1 MSEIRR
7 IEINNFQSHARTAIE
22 PAPAG
27 GLTVITGPSDS
38 GKTAIVRALKWVLYN
53 QPQGDGF
60 RRVGCDYVE
69 VSAETGS
76 GQHVTRRRTSTTN
89 RYIVDGETLE
99 GFGSSVPAEAQ
110 QATGVR
116 PVRLNDQDILANIAG
131 QLDAPFLG
139 NSISAPARAKVLG
152 KLAGTEVIDQANKD
166 LGTDLYRSRQEVK
179 RLEAEIEKL
188 KEQVAQYDHLPS
200 LADKIERLREL
211 CEQIRTAQER
221 MNRLAPYR
229 RKLQGL
235 GHQRSS
241 LLAVLRSLGDPE
253 QAAVRWSK
261 AEGSI
266 TRRRQLTKLM
276 SQLTEV
282 AQQVEALQTSIVAM
296 GDSEQAT
303 AKLEE
308 AQRDQATL
316 QKLIPLAT
324 SLKAL
329 RKTTTEAYE
338 TVSRTSGTED
348 ALTGWQTARA
358 AASKL
363 SQLQRLHGSLIQA
376 TNQHK
381 LLSAQLAT
389 SNQIASLEVPMPE
402 LDLLRQL
409 RVINSRLN
417 DTKQALNKTL
427 GVRELAAE
435 TLDKAMQLYSETL
448 KEAGKCPL
456 CGSEIQDDCIKE
468 VLSA

>member
-1 MSEIRR
+1 MSEITR
-7 IEINNFQSHARTAIE
+7 IEISNFQSHANTIIE

-38 GKTAIVRALKWVLYN
+38 GKTAIVRALKWLLYN
-53 QPQGDGF
+53 QPQGDSF
-60 RRVGCDYVE
+60 RRVGCDFVE

-89 RYIVDGETLE
+89 RYIVDGNTLE
-99 GFGSSVPAEAQ
+99 GFGNSVPAEMQ

-152 KLAGTEVIDQANKD
+152 KLAGTEVIDLASKD
-166 LGTDLYRSRQEVK
+166 LGTDLYRSRQEAK
-179 RLEAEIEKL
+179 RLEVEVGEL
-188 KEQVAQYDHLPS
+188 EQQVAQYDYLPS

-211 CEQIRTAQER
+211 CEQIWTAQER
-221 MNRLAPYR
+221 MNRLASYR

-261 AEGSI
+261 AESSI
-266 TRRRQLTKLM
+266 TRRRQFIRL
-276 SQLTEV
+276 SGQLTNANLEI
-282 AQQVEALQTSIVAM
+282 EALQASIAAI
-296 GDSEQAT
+296 GDPEQAAT
-303 AKLEE
+303 KLGQ
-308 AQRDQATL
+308 AQSAHSISS
-316 QKLIPLAT
+316 KLIPLAT
-324 SLKAL
+324 SLTAL
-329 RKTTTEAYE
+329 RHTLTETYE
-338 TVSRTSGTED
+338 TVSMTSGAED
-348 ALTGWQTARA
+348 ALTSWQA
-358 AASKL
+358 AGAAVSRL
-363 SQLQRLHGSLIQA
+363 SQLQRLNNALIQTA
-376 TNQHK
+376 EQYG
-381 LLSAQLAT
+381 LLSDQLAT
-389 SNQIASLEVPMPE
+389 NKQIASLEAPMPE

-427 GVRELAAE
+427 GTRELAAE